1 MSFGQNL
8 QFLRKMRDGMTQEEL
23 AEKLGVSRQTVSKWE
38 LDAAYPETVKIIELC
53 GLFNC
58 TMDQLVREDMTAP
71 EKAYSNIR
79 AEWIE
84 PFRYLKYTVIS
95 AEPEEDAIRH
105 MKNRS
110 AELGIAPEIIGWDF
124 PFVSQE
130 QINVYH
136 LHGYTAALIL
146 PDGVTPEGEACSQ
159 GRQKY
164 IAITITGAHE
174 DPFRVIPGGYRMLMT
189 YMKTNGIRHLQDP
202 SVIACFEREYMKDG
216 VPCMDVFIAAE

>member
-1 MSFGQNL
+1 M
-8 QFLRKMRDGMTQEEL
+8 RKLSILLLFVMVASTALAQSQQEL
-23 AEKLGVSRQTVSKWE
+23 IQ
-38 LDAAYPETVKIIELC
+38 AYRNGTL
-53 GLFNC
+53 
-58 TMDQLVREDMTAP
+58 
-71 EKAYSNIR
+71 
-79 AEWIE
+79 
-84 PFRYLKYTVIS
+84 
-95 AEPEEDAIRH
+95 
-105 MKNRS
+105 
-110 AELGIAPEIIGWDF
+110 
-124 PFVSQE
+124 SQE